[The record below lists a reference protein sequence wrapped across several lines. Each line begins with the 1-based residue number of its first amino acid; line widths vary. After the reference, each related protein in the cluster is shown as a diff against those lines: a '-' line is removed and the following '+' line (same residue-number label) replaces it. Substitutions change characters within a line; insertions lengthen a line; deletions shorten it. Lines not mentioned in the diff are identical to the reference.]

1 MKAIAHFKCLP
12 VEHPD
17 ALVEIDIPEPV
28 PGPRDLLV
36 EIKAVSVNP
45 VDTKVRQGYVPHED
59 ESQPRILGWD
69 ATGVVKSVGSDV
81 TLFKPGD
88 KVW

>member
-12 VEHPD
+12 IEHPD

-36 EIKAVSVNP
+36 EVKAVSVNP
-45 VDTKVRQGYVPHED
+45 VDTKVRQGYVLTCQCYPLTD
-59 ESQPRILGWD
+59 R
-69 ATGVVKSVGSDV
+69 VVVSYDQ
-81 TLFKPGD
+81 
-88 KVW
+88 

>member
-12 VEHPD
+12 IEHPD

-36 EIKAVSVNP
+36 EVRPYRSILSIPRCGRATCRTKTKASRVS
-45 VDTKVRQGYVPHED
+45 
-59 ESQPRILGWD
+59 
-69 ATGVVKSVGSDV
+69 SVG
-81 TLFKPGD
+81 TLPA
-88 KVW
+88 WSSRSAAT